1 MLIRNM
7 FELFKNLRAKETF
20 RRLITNIKQS
30 AFLKNLLIVMSGTSI
45 AQVIGYALS
54 PIISRLFFP
63 EDFGIFG
70 SFNAIAGIIG
80 ALITLDY
87 SQAIMLPREKK
98 EAINLFSVSIIST
111 MFISFLT
118 ITFSIITPSTIQNIT
133 KTKGVWPL
141 ILLLLTIIITG
152 VNQASQAWAVRTKAF
167 KKTSASQVIRSISSS
182 GTRIIFG
189 IFKTGA
195 LGLIISNIIANI
207 MASINL
213 VLLVIP
219 DLHLLK
225 DSITLKR
232 IKMLAKEYIDFPLYS
247 ASQNFINAISSGLP
261 VLLLSKYYGLA
272 VAGAYAFGVSIL
284 QAPMNLILTALR
296 QVLFQKACEFQ
307 HQGRSI
313 SSLYIKTVLILFAM
327 AIIPSLIMI
336 IWAPQIF
343 SFIFGTKWYQA
354 GILAR
359 ILIIWLAIA
368 FCNLPAVL
376 FARIIRIQRFV
387 FFYDLILLAARTLTL
402 VLGGIYLKVT
412 HTVAAF
418 SVLGSVMNIF
428 LIYYVG
434 HTVMK
439 KEGKIDVSPLT
450 ILLRE

>member
-1 MLIRNM
+1 
-7 FELFKNLRAKETF
+7 
-20 RRLITNIKQS
+20 
-30 AFLKNLLIVMSGTSI
+30 MSGTSI
-45 AQVIGYALS
+45 AQVISYALS
-54 PIISRLFFP
+54 PIISRLFSP

-70 SFNAIAGIIG
+70 SFNAVAGIIG

-87 SQAIMLPREKK
+87 SQAIMLPKEKQQ
-98 EAINLFSVSIIST
+98 AINLFSISIIST

-118 ITFSIITPSTIQNIT
+118 MIFSIITPSTIHNIT
-133 KTKGVWPL
+133 KIKGIWPL
-141 ILLLLTIIITG
+141 ILLILTIIITG
-152 VNQASQAWAVRTKAF
+152 INQASQAWAVRTKAF

-182 GTRIIFG
+182 GTRIVFG

-195 LGLIISNIIANI
+195 FGLIISNIIANI

-219 DLHLLK
+219 DLRLLK
-225 DSITLKR
+225 NSIT
-232 IKMLAKEYIDFPLYS
+232 IKNIKILAKEYIDFPLYS

-261 VLLLSKYYGLA
+261 VLLLTKYYGLA

-313 SSLYIKTVLILFAM
+313 SSLYVRTVLILFAM
-327 AIIPSLIMI
+327 AIIPTLILI

-343 SFIFGTKWYQA
+343 SFVFGAKWYLA

-359 ILIIWLAIA
+359 SLIIWLAIV

-387 FFYDLILLAARTLTL
+387 FFYDLILLAARSITL
-402 VLGGIYLKVT
+402 VIGGMYLRVT
-412 HTVAAF
+412 YTVMAF
-418 SVLGSVMNIF
+418 AIVGAVMNSF

-434 HTVMK
+434 RTLIK
-439 KEGKIDVSPLT
+439 KEGIPDALSLKNLLT
-450 ILLRE
+450 